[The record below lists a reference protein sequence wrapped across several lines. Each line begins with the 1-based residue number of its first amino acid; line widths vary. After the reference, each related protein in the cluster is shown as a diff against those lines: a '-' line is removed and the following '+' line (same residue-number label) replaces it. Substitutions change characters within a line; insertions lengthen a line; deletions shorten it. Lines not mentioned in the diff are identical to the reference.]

1 MADRGFK
8 VAAVLV
14 LAAAAG
20 SAAWALRSPAPRA
33 PAGIP
38 VGTAPVVRADVA
50 ERQQVN
56 GTLGHSG
63 TYDVI
68 APGGTGVLTR
78 LPATG
83 TVIERGRA
91 VYEVNG
97 ARVPLFYG
105 ARPAW
110 RAFRLGMTDGADVRE
125 LEDNLN
131 ALGYELTVD
140 RHFSLATYWAVRQW
154 QEAAHLP
161 VTGSVPLGQVVFLPG
176 PLRVGG
182 QDAKAGSAVRAG
194 LLVEHGTGS
203 APDVQVQLD
212 PTLIPSVH
220 TGDQVTVTMP
230 DGTGRKGRI
239 TEVGGV
245 AVTQATTTTPQQ
257 ALAPVTITV
266 SGSTA
271 GVLDQA
277 QVQVGITTAVHRQV
291 LAVPIVALLARP
303 GGTYDVVVVSGGVR
317 RHVAVQAGLF
327 DETAG
332 LVEVDG
338 PGLAEGQKVEVPDAG
353 A

>member
-1 MADRGFK
+1 
-8 VAAVLV
+8 
-14 LAAAAG
+14 
-20 SAAWALRSPAPRA
+20 
-33 PAGIP
+33 
-38 VGTAPVVRADVA
+38 
-50 ERQQVN
+50 
-56 GTLGHSG
+56 
-63 TYDVI
+63 
-68 APGGTGVLTR
+68 
-78 LPATG
+78 
-83 TVIERGRA
+83 
-91 VYEVNG
+91 
-97 ARVPLFYG
+97 
-105 ARPAW
+105 
-110 RAFRLGMTDGADVRE
+110 
-125 LEDNLN
+125 
-131 ALGYELTVD
+131 
-140 RHFSLATYWAVRQW
+140 
-154 QEAAHLP
+154 
-161 VTGSVPLGQVVFLPG
+161 VVFLPG

-182 QDAKAGSAVRAG
+182 QDAKAGSAVHAG

-212 PTLIPSVH
+212 PALIPSVH

-245 AVTQATTTTPQQ
+245 AVTQATATNPQQ